1 MNKRKG
7 SKLGI
12 VVVICILVYFA
23 FVLIDQQT
31 VLNQYNKDLKNMDR
45 KIAEQEEINSQ
56 LKKQKDMLDSDEY
69 VEEIARTK
77 LGMVKQGEKVFVDV
91 NK

>member
-12 VVVICILVYFA
+12 ILMMGIVVYFVY
-23 FVLIDQQT
+23 VLIDQQT
-31 VLNQYNKDLKNMDR
+31 VLNQCKKNLVNMDS
-45 KIAEQEEINSQ
+45 KIEEQQKTNRE

-69 VEEIARTK
+69 IEEVAREK
-77 LGMVKQGEKVFVDV
+77 LGMVKQGEKIFVDV
-91 NK
+91 DK